1 MSSNE
6 VALVNTAFSEWMDA
20 NGENLQRSESFELFA
35 AEKVLHSLEL
45 SSEEIEAGR
54 IGGALDGG
62 IDAVYTVLGEQVIDE
77 DDELLSED
85 TKPGDFP
92 RDQSLTLYI
101 VQAKEESSFAET
113 AIDKL
118 ASSLDRLLKLDPD
131 LALLETLYAPEL
143 LARFDIFRRAWKKLV
158 TRRVKLKAVVVYAT
172 LGDVTQ
178 VNPRVDRKGIELCG
192 LMTRHLVGAAV
203 TFDFFGAKELWAAHE
218 TVPSYALRLRFEKH
232 ENDGDSHL
240 ALVRVADYFKFI
252 SDESD
257 GSLLRH
263 IFDWN
268 VRDYQKGVK
277 VNREIAQSLGDRDAP
292 DFWWL
297 NNGVTILCSGQVTTA
312 GNEFILDDVQI
323 VNGLQTSHTIHHEM
337 QKTAVSEISAGRK
350 LLVRILSTD
359 DPEVRDQVIRATN
372 SQTQVSDASLRA
384 TDKIQR
390 QLESYF
396 LAHGW
401 YYDRRKNFYKNS
413 GKNVERIVS
422 IAYLAQSVMAIGFS
436 QPHNSRAR
444 PSTLIRKNEDYQTI
458 FSENFDLSTYLWL
471 ARTQKSVDAY
481 LKQRDDVSTSERS
494 NARFYVSMVA
504 IARTH
509 RSRIYSPSMI
519 QYLAQKDFML
529 EGPTLNDAL
538 SYVRE
543 CVNRVREQQG
553 ISEDRAAKSVEL
565 TEAVVSML
573 IPVAATAVAGDN

>member
-1 MSSNE
+1 MTLKGKKPFLTHIGGHLSSNE
-6 VALVNTAFSEWMDA
+6 VALVNAAFSEWVEA
-20 NGENLQRSESFELFA
+20 NGETLMRSEAFELFA

-62 IDAVYTVLGEQVIDE
+62 IDAVYTVFGEQVVDE

-92 RDQSLTLYI
+92 RDQPLTLYI

-131 LALLETLYAPEL
+131 TALLETLYASEL
-143 LARFDIFRRAWKKLV
+143 LARFEIFRRAWKKLV

-172 LGDVTQ
+172 LGDVAL
-178 VNPRVDRKGIELCG
+178 VNPRVDLKAKELCG
-192 LMTRHLVGAAV
+192 LMTRHLVGGTV
-203 TFDFFGAKELWAAHE
+203 TFDFFGSKELWAAHE

-312 GNEFILDDVQI
+312 GNEFILDDVQV

-337 QKTAVSEISAGRK
+337 QKVAVSEVSAERK

-413 GKNVERIVS
+413 GKNVDRIVS
-422 IAYLAQSVMAIGFS
+422 IAYLAQSVMAIGLS

-458 FSENFDLSTYLWL
+458 FSEGIDLSTYLWL

-494 NARFYVSMVA
+494 NVRFYVSMA
-504 IARTH
+504 AMAQAH
-509 RSRIYSPSMI
+509 GSRIYSPSMI
-519 QYLAQKDFML
+519 EYLARKDL
-529 EGPTLNDAL
+529 TLAVSDLSDAL
-538 SYVRE
+538 SLVRE
-543 CVNRVREQQG
+543 CVKRVREEG
-553 ISEDRAAKSVEL
+553 
-565 TEAVVSML
+565 
-573 IPVAATAVAGDN
+573 TAPALLDA

>member
-1 MSSNE
+1 MS
-6 VALVNTAFSEWMDA
+6 A
-20 NGENLQRSESFELFA
+20 NGQNLHRSEAFELFA

-85 TKPGDFP
+85 TKPGEFP

-101 VQAKEESSFAET
+101 VQAKEESSFGET

-118 ASSLDRLLKLDPD
+118 SSSLDRLLKLDPD
-131 LALLETLYAPEL
+131 VELLDTLYAPEL

-158 TRRVKLKAVVVYAT
+158 TRRVKLRAVVAYAT
-172 LGDVTQ
+172 LGDVAL
-178 VNPRVDRKGIELCG
+178 VNPRVTSKGIELCG
-192 LMTRHLVGAAV
+192 LIERHLVGGTV
-203 TFDFFGAKELWAAHE
+203 SFDFFGAKELWAAHE

-240 ALVRVADYFKFI
+240 ALVKVADYFKFI

-277 VNREIAQSLGDRDAP
+277 VNREIAQSLGDPDAP

-337 QKTAVSEISAGRK
+337 QKTAVAEVSAGRK

-422 IAYLAQSVMAIGFS
+422 IAYLAQSVMAIGLS
-436 QPHNSRAR
+436 QPHSSRAR

-494 NARFYVSMVA
+494 NVRFYVSMVA
-504 IARTH
+504 IARANRRQVH
-509 RSRIYSPSMI
+509 SPSMI
-519 QYLAQKDFML
+519 QYLARNEFIL
-529 EGPTLNDAL
+529 GEPALNDAL
-538 SYVRE
+538 SYVRD
-543 CVNRVREQQG
+543 CVKRVREEHR
-553 ISEDRAAKSVEL
+553 ISEDRAAKTAEL
-565 TEAVVSML
+565 TEEVISML
-573 IPVAATAVAGDN
+573 IPVEASAGVEG

>member
-6 VALVNTAFSEWMDA
+6 VALVNAAFSEWVEA
-20 NGENLQRSESFELFA
+20 NGETLMRSEAFELFA

-62 IDAVYTVLGEQVIDE
+62 IDAVYTVFGEHVVDE

-92 RDQSLTLYI
+92 RDQPLTLYI

-131 LALLETLYAPEL
+131 TALLEALYAAEL
-143 LARFDIFRRAWKKLV
+143 LARFEIFRRAWKKLV

-172 LGDVTQ
+172 LGDVAL
-178 VNPRVDRKGIELCG
+178 VNPRVDLKAKELCG
-192 LMTRHLVGAAV
+192 LMTRHLVGGTV
-203 TFDFFGAKELWAAHE
+203 TFDFFGSKELWAAHE

-337 QKTAVSEISAGRK
+337 QKVAVSEISAERK

-401 YYDRRKNFYKNS
+401 YYDRRKNFYKNT

-422 IAYLAQSVMAIGFS
+422 IAYLAQSVMAIGLS

-458 FSENFDLSTYLWL
+458 FSEGIDLSTYLWL

-481 LKQRDDVSTSERS
+481 LKQRDDVSTSEHICTAPRRCS
-494 NARFYVSMVA
+494 IPGY
-504 IARTH
+504 
-509 RSRIYSPSMI
+509 
-519 QYLAQKDFML
+519 
-529 EGPTLNDAL
+529 G
-538 SYVRE
+538 
-543 CVNRVREQQG
+543 
-553 ISEDRAAKSVEL
+553 
-565 TEAVVSML
+565 
-573 IPVAATAVAGDN
+573 PVAPVAWSGRSSQCQDQRRQCWR